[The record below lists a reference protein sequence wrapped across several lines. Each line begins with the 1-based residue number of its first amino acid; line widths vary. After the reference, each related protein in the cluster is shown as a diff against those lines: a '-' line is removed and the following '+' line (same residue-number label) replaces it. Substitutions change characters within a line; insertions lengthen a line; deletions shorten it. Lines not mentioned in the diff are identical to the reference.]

1 MNILYI
7 DHYAGSLELGME
19 FRPYYMAREWMKQ
32 GHKVRVV
39 AAGYSHLRS
48 TQPTVKKELDT
59 YVEDGI
65 EYRWIKT
72 CKYGSNGVKRMLN
85 MLQFSSK
92 VYLKAKKI
100 IKDFKPDLVITSST
114 YPLDT
119 YAAQRIAKL
128 TGAIYIHEGHD
139 LWPLTLTTLMGMS
152 KLNPFVILLGMAE
165 KSVYKNADKVVSVL
179 PYSWK
184 HMLTRGL
191 ESKEKFKCIPNGI
204 VLEDWE
210 DPVAMPEEHAALFE
224 TLKAQN
230 KKIVCY
236 LGGHMV
242 SNKLDVL
249 VDAALKTENLDIVYV
264 FIGKGTEK
272 ERLMERAKAADN
284 VFFLPP
290 VPKKAVPTVLES
302 SDFLYVGA
310 EKCSLYEYGVSMNK
324 VYDYMMAG
332 KPIIYGVEAANN
344 DVEDAQCGKTI
355 DSGDPDSIIKAIE
368 EFINTDPEEL
378 KRIGQNGKSAV
389 LSKYNYKV
397 LADEFLELTC

>member
-7 DHYAGSLELGME
+7 NHYAGSLELGME
-19 FRPYYMAREWMKQ
+19 FRPYYMAREWMKK
-32 GHKVRVV
+32 GHNVRIV
-39 AAGYSHLRS
+39 AAEYSHLRS
-48 TQPTVKKELDT
+48 INPTVEKELDA

-72 CKYGSNGVKRMLN
+72 CSYGSNGVKRLLN

-92 VYLKAKKI
+92 AYFKAKKLV
-100 IKDFKPDLVITSST
+100 KDFKPDLVITSST

-128 TGAIYIHEGHD
+128 TGATYIHEGHD

-165 KSVYKNADKVVSVL
+165 RSVYKNADKVVSVL
-179 PYSWK
+179 AYSWK
-184 HMLTRGL
+184 HMLTHGL
-191 ESKEKFKCIPNGI
+191 DNKEKFKCIPNGV

-210 DPVAMPEEHAALFE
+210 DPAEMPDEHRSLFE
-224 TLKAQN
+224 SLKSQN

-249 VDAALKTENLDIVYV
+249 VDAALKTTNPDIAYV

-272 ERLMERAKAADN
+272 ERLIERAKGASN
-284 VFFLPP
+284 IFFLPP
-290 VPKKAVPTVLES
+290 VSKKAVPTVLGNA
-302 SDFLYVGA
+302 DFLYVGA

-344 DVEDAQCGKTI
+344 DVEDAHCGKTI
-355 DSGDPDSIIKAIE
+355 DSGDPDSIIKAVE
-368 EFINTDPEEL
+368 EFMAYDPEEL
-378 KRIGQNGKSAV
+378 EKIGQNGRKAV

-397 LADEFLELTC
+397 LAEEFLELI